1 MPESGSAAEKFE
13 RVEVYVSE
21 KGRSVAFEGRKIAE
35 NMDACET
42 AYLTAKGA
50 IAVYIDTGHENSL
63 EVFEDFDAFA
73 GEVWPSD
80 DLKDAVAHALGEK
93 YVEELDI

>member
-1 MPESGSAAEKFE
+1 MPDSAEKFE

-21 KGRSVAFEGRKIAE
+21 KGRSVAFEGRKIAA

-42 AYLTAKGA
+42 AYLTRKGA
-50 IAVYIDTGHENSL
+50 IAVYVDGFGIESSL
-63 EVFEDFDAFA
+63 EVFEDFDALA
-73 GEVWPSD
+73 GETWPSD
-80 DLKDAVAHALGEK
+80 DLKDAVAHALGER